1 MSRQPEFED
10 IQRALS
16 VPNDCSRWGM
26 TRRRFLQMSAAGMT
40 VATVGPMVG
49 KYEAL
54 AGQRLAHDE
63 GVVVMVQLGGGN
75 DGMNTLIP
83 IGQGRYR
90 DLRGNLAYDHDE
102 VLHLGDGV
110 ALHPALSSVKQR
122 WDMGQ
127 VAIVQGIGYADSSL
141 SHFDSIA
148 HWHNGRAGS
157 DPSEPATDGWLGR
170 WLDGLGNGRTELEAV
185 VFDSTIPLHLRG
197 QNAAAIGLS
206 LNGGANF
213 GLDDD
218 ADDLR
223 MYDAYRAF
231 AAEAHP
237 RGPWADAVSGAGMEA
252 LALAGRLSPAYE
264 GPGLSGSTFER
275 QMARAA
281 RLISA
286 DVGVRVLGVSLGGFD
301 THGGQAGSHQ
311 SRLTDFDRGIQQ
323 FFDNL
328 DARFASRVTVAT
340 FSEFGRRPEING
352 SRGTDHGTASCAFVI
367 GSKVAGGLVGQYPS
381 LTNLDSRGNLRP
393 EVDFRSMYATVL
405 DTWLRSDSNQ
415 VLEGSF
421 ESLPLFRGSP
431 GNRDV
436 INPPPDPEAHQG
448 YIITTDAG
456 GVFNF
461 GHHPSYGGGAAGM
474 VAALEPNP
482 AGAGYWLCT
491 TGGAIEPFG
500 DAPYLGSMAGTN
512 LDAPMVDMAVHPDGD
527 GYWLLG
533 GDGGV
538 FSFGNVGFY
547 GSTGGL
553 NLRQP
558 VVGMAPHPNGRGYW
572 FVASDGGVFSFGS
585 SRFHGSTG
593 GISLRRPVVGMAGT
607 ATGRGYWLVADD
619 GGIFAFGDAT
629 FHGATGGLHLAR
641 PVVSMPATPSGKGYW
656 LVADDGGIF
665 AFGDAAFHGSLGA
678 QTVPGR
684 VIGIAA

>member
-352 SRGTDHGTASCAFVI
+352 SRGTDH
-367 GSKVAGGLVGQYPS
+367 
-381 LTNLDSRGNLRP
+381 
-393 EVDFRSMYATVL
+393 
-405 DTWLRSDSNQ
+405 
-415 VLEGSF
+415 
-421 ESLPLFRGSP
+421 
-431 GNRDV
+431 
-436 INPPPDPEAHQG
+436 
-448 YIITTDAG
+448 
-456 GVFNF
+456 
-461 GHHPSYGGGAAGM
+461 
-474 VAALEPNP
+474 
-482 AGAGYWLCT
+482 
-491 TGGAIEPFG
+491 
-500 DAPYLGSMAGTN
+500 
-512 LDAPMVDMAVHPDGD
+512 
-527 GYWLLG
+527 
-533 GDGGV
+533 
-538 FSFGNVGFY
+538 
-547 GSTGGL
+547 
-553 NLRQP
+553 
-558 VVGMAPHPNGRGYW
+558 
-572 FVASDGGVFSFGS
+572 
-585 SRFHGSTG
+585 
-593 GISLRRPVVGMAGT
+593 
-607 ATGRGYWLVADD
+607 
-619 GGIFAFGDAT
+619 
-629 FHGATGGLHLAR
+629 
-641 PVVSMPATPSGKGYW
+641 
-656 LVADDGGIF
+656 
-665 AFGDAAFHGSLGA
+665 
-678 QTVPGR
+678 
-684 VIGIAA
+684 